1 MTDNRTVEIKAALD
15 RVADVLGRRPDHGK
29 RTFRSVA
36 VAGRGTTCVVE
47 EAGETLTLDVGK
59 ALGGTH
65 AGPSPSMVLRA
76 ALGGCIV
83 IGIKQWA
90 AWRGVPI
97 DGVQVHVE
105 TDVDARGQ
113 LGLEDR
119 ARPGFEAVRLSIL
132 AASPADPI
140 IVEDLIVTTLK
151 YSPLMDVFI
160 GNQPIEYSIHVAQHA
175 QI

>member
-1 MTDNRTVEIKAALD
+1 MTADPTATIKAALD
-15 RVADVLGRRPDHGK
+15 RVSDVLTRRPEHGK

-36 VAGRGTTCVVE
+36 VAGKGTACVVDE
-47 EAGETLTLDVGK
+47 GADTLTLDVGK
-59 ALGGTH
+59 ALGGMH

-76 ALGGCIV
+76 AMGGCIV

-97 DGVQVHVE
+97 DALRVVVE

-113 LGLEDR
+113 LGLEDA
-119 ARPGFEAVRLSIL
+119 ARPGFEAVRLSIE
-132 AASPADPI
+132 ATSPADPATL
-140 IVEDLIVTTLK
+140 EDLIAATLK

-160 GNQPIEYSIHVAQHA
+160 RTQPVECDIHVIHDEES
-175 QI
+175 